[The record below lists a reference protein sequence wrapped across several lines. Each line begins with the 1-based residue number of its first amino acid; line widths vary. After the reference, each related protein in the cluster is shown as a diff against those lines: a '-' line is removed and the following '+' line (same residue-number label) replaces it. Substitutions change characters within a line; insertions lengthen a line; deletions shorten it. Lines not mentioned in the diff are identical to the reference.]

1 MKFSLPIAGDIFYA
15 QLSSWYTNNK
25 MEGIR
30 IYGDR
35 FQKLWVKG
43 QVVRVSDIHA
53 LISFPSLMEF
63 HERKASYF
71 HKTYITKM
79 LTRSQLELSL
89 EDFFALNPAEATEK
103 AASNFEKL
111 QQYKASG
118 AQIVDAAAEIH
129 DYDEASA
136 ETRKRGL
143 RQCNPPLLDE
153 LIRDSSASNSK
164 KKQCKIASF
173 NLSLAT
179 PLYCPREKLMSFFRE
194 ACQGIRDGLVA
205 WRHNPNGLTTVEL
218 DSKEVSSVLVPYLKA
233 SNFSDETL
241 PEKGSNFFAFS
252 CAILGE
258 VQKTMASRDFM
269 PEYRDPLTRAVF
281 FKDTNMI
288 KMVKRI
294 RGFDENSFL
303 IVNPRAKL
311 QGVSVSVIRQA
322 MQLEMGNEY
331 PTNAETMSRT
341 ALLGELFQHRLQSK
355 SYLFVDTL
363 YQIVVNDSNLF
374 RIEIEPGRRGYS
386 KSLINISY
394 TVSKERLKWYENRTS
409 SVVVDKIY

>member
-1 MKFSLPIAGDIFYA
+1 
-15 QLSSWYTNNK
+15 
-25 MEGIR
+25 
-30 IYGDR
+30 
-35 FQKLWVKG
+35 
-43 QVVRVSDIHA
+43 
-53 LISFPSLMEF
+53 
-63 HERKASYF
+63 
-71 HKTYITKM
+71 
-79 LTRSQLELSL
+79 
-89 EDFFALNPAEATEK
+89 
-103 AASNFEKL
+103 
-111 QQYKASG
+111 
-118 AQIVDAAAEIH
+118 
-129 DYDEASA
+129 
-136 ETRKRGL
+136 
-143 RQCNPPLLDE
+143 
-153 LIRDSSASNSK
+153 
-164 KKQCKIASF
+164 
-173 NLSLAT
+173 
-179 PLYCPREKLMSFFRE
+179 
-194 ACQGIRDGLVA
+194 
-205 WRHNPNGLTTVEL
+205 
-218 DSKEVSSVLVPYLKA
+218 
-233 SNFSDETL
+233 
-241 PEKGSNFFAFS
+241 
-252 CAILGE
+252 
-258 VQKTMASRDFM
+258 M

-288 KMVKRI
+288 KMVKMVKRI

-331 PTNAETMSRT
+331 PTNILNPGTMSRT